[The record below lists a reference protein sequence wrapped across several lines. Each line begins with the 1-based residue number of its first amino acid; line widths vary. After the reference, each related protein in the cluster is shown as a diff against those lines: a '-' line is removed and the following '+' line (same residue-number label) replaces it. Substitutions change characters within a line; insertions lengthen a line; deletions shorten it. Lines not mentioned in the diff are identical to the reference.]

1 MNFRGLA
8 RVFCI
13 AIAAAAAGASAAV
26 PALAAEKVTVAII
39 SFSPYAPWY
48 IVKERNLAKDI
59 DLDIKVI
66 EGIPEKNAAIASG
79 QIQCMNNTM
88 DTIMLA
94 RAGGV
99 PIKLV
104 AFSNMSYG
112 LDKMVVTKDIKTVR
126 DFKGKTF
133 GADYGFLNHMWMLL
147 TLRREGMGFKDVK
160 LVPMIPQDS
169 AAAFASGGVDIDVN
183 YDPFAATS
191 LSRKD
196 SYVFKTS
203 LTDRTWERG
212 LIGDTIACNEKWL
225 AEKPEVAKEL
235 FRAWFEATDWWKEN
249 PEAGNDI
256 VAKGLGW
263 PLSDVLLNQ
272 HGAIQLNL
280 SQNLGAF
287 GLPGGKP
294 VCQSLPDGAPE
305 APKSPGWGPLF
316 DGQDCVAGYA
326 GATWDLFNDI
336 YVEAGVAQNKV
347 ESSAGIDTSIV
358 ANLGAEGYVEKYP
371 SNKWIG
377 RLGLAP
383 SP

>member
-1 MNFRGLA
+1 MSFRRLIYFA
-8 RVFCI
+8 FTLFTV
-13 AIAAAAAGASAAV
+13 AAASVGLPFHAA
-26 PALAAEKVTVAII
+26 AAEKVSVAII
-39 SFSPYAPWY
+39 SFSPYATWY
-48 IVKERNLAKDI
+48 IVKDRKLANNI
-59 DLDIKVI
+59 DLDIKII
-66 EGIPEKNAAIASG
+66 EGIPEKNAAISSG
-79 QIQCMNNTM
+79 QLQCMNNTV

-112 LDKMVVTKDIKTVR
+112 LDKMVVTKNIKSVR

-160 LVPMIPQDS
+160 LVPMLPQDS
-169 AAAFASGGVDIDVN
+169 AAAFASGGIDIDVN

-191 LSRKD
+191 LTRKE
-196 SYVFKTS
+196 SYVFKSS

-212 LIGDTIACNEKWL
+212 LIGDSIACNQKWL
-225 AEKPEVAKEL
+225 AEKPDVAKEL
-235 FRAWFEATDWWKEN
+235 FRAWFEATHWWKEN

-256 VAKGLGW
+256 VSKGLGW
-263 PLSDVLLNQ
+263 PVSDVKLNQ
-272 HGAIQLNL
+272 NGAVQLNL

-294 VCQSLPDGAPE
+294 LCESLPEGAPV
-305 APKSPGWGPLF
+305 APKKSAGWGLLF
-316 DGQDCVAGYA
+316 DGRDCVAGYA
-326 GATWDLFNDI
+326 GPTWDLFNEI
-336 YVEAGVAQNKV
+336 YVEAGVAHKKV
-347 ESSAGIDTSIV
+347 KSTDGIDSSIV
-358 ANLGAEGYVEKYP
+358 GKLGTENYVQKYP

-377 RLGLAP
+377 RLGL
-383 SP
+383 